1 MAQLRRALFAC
12 PLVLFVLE
20 APAQDG
26 VPAPAAELKVLAP
39 LVGNWTGRGVLR
51 EPGDAETKWQAA
63 CSYRW
68 VLDGHFLREDLRV
81 GFEGTADRLLAF
93 AYLGW
98 DRENRRFVRLGV
110 TNTGLAQLHTLRAGA
125 DGALTTLSLQRQ
137 HDQDYA
143 ERVALVVK
151 GDTLRHTV
159 DLLLP
164 EGSSRAIVDGTFQRG
179 GDAVEVGFGGAAFLG
194 GAPHPDLA
202 RLVKT
207 AGRYTTEGL
216 FAMGPGQPTVKIT
229 GTDDFRSGFGG
240 LVLHGHTEGTAEGLP
255 GHYIG
260 EVFWAYDEVRQCLVA
275 HYLSNMG
282 ELMTMEG
289 RWTKDGQLL
298 ATSHGLWNGEPMVQ
312 RMLMQFD
319 DDGFPVGANSHSIVG
334 TGAPYESFRATYR
347 RQQPAKPH

>member
-1 MAQLRRALFAC
+1 MAHRLRSK
-12 PLVLFVLE
+12 LVLSVALAATA

-39 LVGNWTGRGVLR
+39 LVGNWHGSGVLR
-51 EPGDAETKWQAA
+51 EPGDAETRWQAA

-81 GFEGTADRLLAF
+81 EFVGVEDRLLAF

-110 TNTGLAQLHTLRAGA
+110 TNTGLVQLHTLRAGA
-125 DGALTTLSLQRQ
+125 DGTLTTLSLQRQ

-143 ERVALVVK
+143 ERLSFSVK

-164 EGSSRAIVDGTFQRG
+164 EGASRTIVDGTFQRG
-179 GDAVEVGFGGAAFLG
+179 GDAAEAGLDGAPFLG
-194 GAPHPDLA
+194 GTPHPDLA
-202 RLVKT
+202 RLVKA
-207 AGRYTTEGL
+207 AGRYTTEGT
-216 FAMGPGQPTVKIT
+216 FAMGPGQPNVKIA
-229 GTDDFRSGFGG
+229 GTDDFRAGFGG
-240 LVLHGHTEGTAEGLP
+240 LVLHGHTEGSAEGLP
-255 GHYIG
+255 GHYVG
-260 EVFWAYDEVRQCLVA
+260 EVFWAYDELRQCLVS

-289 RWTKDGQLL
+289 RWSQDGQLL

-312 RMLMQFD
+312 RMRMQFD
-319 DDGFPVGANSHSIVG
+319 AAGFAVGANSHSIVG
-334 TGAPYESFRATYR
+334 TGAPYESFRASYR
-347 RQQPAKPH
+347 RQKQD